1 MNIFLKILLYI
12 FSIFII
18 LNVILFLVL
27 LSKSGKKTIKEKYET
42 TVMVMMMGYT
52 YLFLGINELIHGKKP
67 YQPSASNL
75 R

>member
-42 TVMVMMMGYT
+42 TALIMVMGYT
-52 YLFLGINELIHGKKP
+52 YLFLGINELIHGKKL
-67 YQPSASNL
+67 YQPVAANL

>member
-1 MNIFLKILLYI
+1 MNTFLKILLYI
-12 FSIFII
+12 FSVFII
-18 LNVILFLVL
+18 FNFLLFLFL

-42 TVMVMMMGYT
+42 TALLMVMGYT

-67 YQPSASNL
+67 YVPEAANL

>member
-52 YLFLGINELIHGKKP
+52 YFF
-67 YQPSASNL
+67 
-75 R
+75 

>member
-18 LNVILFLVL
+18 LNIILFLVL
-27 LSKSGKKTIKEKYET
+27 LLKSPKKTIKEKYET
-42 TVMVMMMGYT
+42 TVMLMIMGYT
-52 YLFLGINELIHGKKP
+52 FLFLGIDELIHGKKM
-67 YQPSASNL
+67 YNNL

>member
-1 MNIFLKILLYI
+1 MKVNKARFIFFSASSIHKIS
-12 FSIFII
+12 FFKAA
-18 LNVILFLVL
+18 

-42 TVMVMMMGYT
+42 TALLMVMGYT
-52 YLFLGINELIHGKKP
+52 YFFLGMNELIHGKKP